1 MAGAPLVQTLFR
13 QDSWLSIRK
22 TQVEHDAL
30 RERRPAGKAKR
41 DRSDFTRLCWV
52 GNSMVAYNQLAS
64 MLAAMLKQD
73 SILLH
78 QQDVLMGGQSLGGH
92 SRNNN
97 VRELLGVGK
106 QWDYVVLQDNSSVPG
121 GADAKLYED
130 TLSALSTFFAGRLP
144 PSDPGSPAP
153 GKVLLFGT
161 WAHKNGSCPDRRDRH
176 GECYPTFL
184 AMHEKTTRGYLEYK
198 AALEEAVRLPL
209 GLKWQEMGPE
219 KPIHGTIIDND
230 AFAAALLDKHE
241 FQQEELSKFKLP
253 RLSRSSCIKVG
264 SQYFAPDSTANI
276 DVSIVPVGEAFRRV
290 YAACER
296 SGLDPQHPDSLFA
309 RLYAPDTY
317 HPSRLGTFLAA
328 CVFYGVISGRSPRD
342 LHFEAR
348 GAKPGAHLA
357 KDRIEGY
364 LVSKVFQDTAFDE
377 YMKKKIGDNQWVPE
391 VMTPELVRPLVAFAH
406 ATLYPEDAEPNIP
419 LPPPIAA
426 KSIEEL
432 INPHHRPGRDKS
444 NADSLGTASQKS
456 SLTNAD
462 PEKGN
467 LLAKPRA
474 ASKPV
479 AAIQRA
485 AAKITMIQ
493 ALGKGS
499 GAGDLA
505 ARDTLHPGFLAGD
518 SLLSRKSQSH
528 TPETEADID
537 AFLG

>member
-1 MAGAPLVQTLFR
+1 
-13 QDSWLSIRK
+13 
-22 TQVEHDAL
+22 
-30 RERRPAGKAKR
+30 
-41 DRSDFTRLCWV
+41 
-52 GNSMVAYNQLAS
+52 
-64 MLAAMLKQD
+64 
-73 SILLH
+73 
-78 QQDVLMGGQSLGGH
+78 
-92 SRNNN
+92 
-97 VRELLGVGK
+97 
-106 QWDYVVLQDNSSVPG
+106 
-121 GADAKLYED
+121 
-130 TLSALSTFFAGRLP
+130 
-144 PSDPGSPAP
+144 
-153 GKVLLFGT
+153 
-161 WAHKNGSCPDRRDRH
+161 
-176 GECYPTFL
+176 
-184 AMHEKTTRGYLEYK
+184 
-198 AALEEAVRLPL
+198 
-209 GLKWQEMGPE
+209 
-219 KPIHGTIIDND
+219 
-230 AFAAALLDKHE
+230 
-241 FQQEELSKFKLP
+241 
-253 RLSRSSCIKVG
+253 
-264 SQYFAPDSTANI
+264 
-276 DVSIVPVGEAFRRV
+276 
-290 YAACER
+290 
-296 SGLDPQHPDSLFA
+296 
-309 RLYAPDTY
+309 
-317 HPSRLGTFLAA
+317 
-328 CVFYGVISGRSPRD
+328 
-342 LHFEAR
+342 
-348 GAKPGAHLA
+348 
-357 KDRIEGY
+357 
-364 LVSKVFQDTAFDE
+364 
-377 YMKKKIGDNQWVPE
+377 
-391 VMTPELVRPLVAFAH
+391 MTPELVRPLVAFAH

>member
-1 MAGAPLVQTLFR
+1 MDGSAPLVQTLFR

-22 TQVEHDAL
+22 TQVAHDAL
-30 RERRPAGKAKR
+30 RERRPAGKPKR

-144 PSDPGSPAP
+144 SSDPGSPNP

-209 GLKWQEMGPE
+209 GLKWQEVGPE
-219 KPIHGTIIDND
+219 TPIHGTIIDND

-309 RLYAPDTY
+309 RLYAPDAY

-328 CVFYGVISGRSPRD
+328 CVFYGVISGRSPRN

-348 GAKPGAHLA
+348 GAKPGAHLPQ
-357 KDRIEGY
+357 DRIEGY

-444 NADSLGTASQKS
+444 IVLGTASQQS
-456 SLTNAD
+456 SLTNTD
-462 PEKGN
+462 HEKGT

-485 AAKITMIQ
+485 AAKITMIK
-493 ALGKGS
+493 ALGKGG
-499 GAGDLA
+499 GAGDFA
-505 ARDTLHPGFLAGD
+505 ARDSLDPGSLAGE
-518 SLLSRKSQSH
+518 SLPPRMSQSPK
-528 TPETEADID
+528 PETEADID
-537 AFLG
+537 AFSG